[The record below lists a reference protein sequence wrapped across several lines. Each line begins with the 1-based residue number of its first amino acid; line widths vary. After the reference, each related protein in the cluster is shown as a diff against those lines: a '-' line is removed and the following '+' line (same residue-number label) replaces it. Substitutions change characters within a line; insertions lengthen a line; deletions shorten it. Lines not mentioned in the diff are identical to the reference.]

1 MLVKRLLEYRINPA
15 KFAENRKDYKTANE
29 IIGDATRVLVNA
41 EVEDTRQYTKHGG
54 EVPSRSRTTKGMLE
68 PNQGHKKY
76 GLSQSPPPVVSL
88 IAPPPSGA

>member
-41 EVEDTRQYTKHGG
+41 EVEDTRQDTNMVVKFR
-54 EVPSRSRTTKGMLE
+54 VDLVQQKGC
-68 PNQGHKKY
+68 
-76 GLSQSPPPVVSL
+76 LSQIKATKNTV
-88 IAPPPSGA
+88 